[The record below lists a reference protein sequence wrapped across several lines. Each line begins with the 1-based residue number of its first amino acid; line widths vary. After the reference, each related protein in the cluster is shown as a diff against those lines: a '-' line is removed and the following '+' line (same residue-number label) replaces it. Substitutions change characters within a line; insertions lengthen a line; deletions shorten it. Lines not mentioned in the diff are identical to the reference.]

1 MLGRRGVHG
10 TFAPMRRS
18 AVGKQAAWLLL
29 AVMMLVT
36 APRSLFH
43 HCDEGKGGNRAG
55 NHAMV
60 QVDPHCPVCEA
71 PAPLAEPVGIAAA
84 DAWLL
89 ALDRLRPEAPL
100 LKGMKVRGAPRLR
113 GPPFQV

>member
-1 MLGRRGVHG
+1 MQV
-10 TFAPMRRS
+10 TFAPMRRGPL
-18 AVGKQAAWLLL
+18 VKQAAWLLL
-29 AVMMLVT
+29 AMMVLVA

-43 HCDEGKGGNRAG
+43 HCEEGKSAATGGK
-55 NHAMV
+55 HAVV

-71 PAPLAEPVGIAAA
+71 PAPLAEPVAVATA
-84 DAWLL
+84 EAHLL